1 MERIYCDLMLLASGV
16 IAALA
21 VAIICVKIP
30 SRPEFGKLK
39 TARATLAASFI
50 TLSILNFICYFT
62 GYDESLDRLNTLI
75 VAAFQALLLTGT
87 LLVFI
92 RPDVVTGKWVG
103 LQTAVV
109 CILSALLYCIM
120 FIFRTF
126 IRYSSISELHFWSCN
141 SPSTASDFQI
151 AENDYQ
157 RPEQLLC

>member
-62 GYDESLDRLNTLI
+62 GYDVTLDRLNTLI

-92 RPDVVTGKWVG
+92 RPDVVTGKWV
-103 LQTAVV
+103 
-109 CILSALLYCIM
+109 
-120 FIFRTF
+120 
-126 IRYSSISELHFWSCN
+126 
-141 SPSTASDFQI
+141 
-151 AENDYQ
+151 
-157 RPEQLLC
+157 

>member
-62 GYDESLDRLNTLI
+62 GYDVTLDRLNTLI

-103 LQTAVV
+103 LSRKTDHAPSFVPQPQNRCCCNHA
-109 CILSALLYCIM
+109 
-120 FIFRTF
+120 
-126 IRYSSISELHFWSCN
+126 HSCN
-141 SPSTASDFQI
+141 P
-151 AENDYQ
+151 
-157 RPEQLLC
+157 

>member
-21 VAIICVKIP
+21 VAIMGVKIP
-30 SRPEFGKLK
+30 SRQEFGKLRI
-39 TARATLAASFI
+39 ARGTLAASFI

-62 GYDESLDRLNTLI
+62 GYDENFDRLNTLI

-103 LQTAVV
+103 LQTAVI
-109 CILSALLYCIM
+109 CILSALLVLY
-120 FIFRTF
+120 
-126 IRYSSISELHFWSCN
+126 
-141 SPSTASDFQI
+141 
-151 AENDYQ
+151 
-157 RPEQLLC
+157 